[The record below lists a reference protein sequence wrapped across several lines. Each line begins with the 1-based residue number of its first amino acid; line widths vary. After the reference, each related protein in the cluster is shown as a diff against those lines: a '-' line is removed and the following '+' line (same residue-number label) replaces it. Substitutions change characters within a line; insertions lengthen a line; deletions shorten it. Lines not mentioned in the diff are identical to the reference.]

1 MLPTTTGIGILL
13 LLIYRNAVFG
23 VNLTRFIRNFY
34 RELLSEIMEE
44 KMQKIRK
51 LNRLQK
57 GALIGII
64 IAAVL
69 LAVVYATGLLGTTN
83 TYVLRPTN
91 TNRSIEVKVKSRTR
105 PAYSLAEN
113 RDGYAFV
120 ILDSHKDIIARGEI
134 MAQSFSIYGS
144 IRSGENAFT
153 GVSRGK
159 TVNGESY
166 LYYGAKVATGKN
178 ADRFYYVQEIGKS
191 GTLLVLE
198 GRESMDDLRNTVKH
212 VSAKD
217 LKQ

>member
-1 MLPTTTGIGILL
+1 
-13 LLIYRNAVFG
+13 
-23 VNLTRFIRNFY
+23 
-34 RELLSEIMEE
+34 
-44 KMQKIRK
+44 MQKIRK
-51 LNRLQK
+51 LNRLQR

-64 IAAVL
+64 VAAIAFA
-69 LAVVYATGLLGTTN
+69 AVYATGLLGTTN

>member
-1 MLPTTTGIGILL
+1 
-13 LLIYRNAVFG
+13 
-23 VNLTRFIRNFY
+23 
-34 RELLSEIMEE
+34 
-44 KMQKIRK
+44 MQKIRE

-64 IAAVL
+64 IAALL
-69 LAVVYATGLLGTTN
+69 LAAVYATGLLGTTN

-91 TNRSIEVKVKSRTR
+91 TNRSIEMKVKSRTR

-144 IRSGENAFT
+144 IKSGENAFT
-153 GVSRGK
+153 DVSRGK

-178 ADRFYYVQEIGKS
+178 SDRFYYVQEIGES

-198 GRESMDDLRNTVKH
+198 GRESMKDLRSTVKH
-212 VSAKD
+212 VETKD
-217 LKQ
+217 LK